1 MKRSLA
7 LITAVLL
14 LLTLFAGCSA
24 GEDKP
29 AQQSTAA
36 TAAETTAETEMLR
49 ENTPDNLPDGL
60 DYKGAVAKIALR
72 DTKDATREFFSE
84 ETGEVTDDA
93 LYERNLLVEERLN
106 VKLEP
111 SVVVTDPTQMM
122 NQVKTAILAATGDYD
137 IVAGVQW
144 RSLPLALEG
153 CYVNLKDVKYID
165 LEQPWWWNEYID
177 ELKVGPNAF
186 FFLNGDISIVS
197 IKQMSAMFFNKR
209 LLDDIGMKHDELYD
223 IVLEGKWDYD
233 KLVELSNKAYK
244 DVNGDGKHDEN
255 DVHGMMFRT
264 GTEPDHFTYTS
275 GNRMYTR
282 DANGYPKLNVATEYF
297 INYMNKLLDVYYN
310 QPGSFV
316 TADETL
322 MVTKFTEGT
331 SLFLVNRLISANYL
345 REMEDEYGI
354 VPFPKYLDTQ
364 EEYQALVHDSTCIY
378 SVPIDAKDLDM
389 TYALLEAMS
398 AQNYRTVIPAF
409 YETALKVKYQSDST
423 AGLVI
428 DIIKSNAHTDFVYAY
443 NYALNGAG
451 LICRKMIAA
460 NSTDFASYWAAA
472 QPGAE
477 TGLADLIKAFDSTVK
492 K

>member
-1 MKRSLA
+1 MKRFLA
-7 LITAVLL
+7 FITAALL
-14 LLTLFAGCSA
+14 LLTVFAGCS
-24 GEDKP
+24 GGGGTE
-29 AQQSTAA
+29 AA
-36 TAAETTAETEMLR
+36 KTTAVTVLDTAVETELLR
-49 ENTPDNLPDGL
+49 ENTPDNLPDGI
-60 DYKGAVAKIALR
+60 DYKGATAKIALR
-72 DTKDATREFFSE
+72 DTTDAISEFFSE

-93 LYERNLLVEERLN
+93 LYERNLLVEERFN
-106 VKLEP
+106 VKLAP
-111 SVVVTDPTQMM
+111 SVVLTDPTQMM

-153 CYVNLKDVKYID
+153 CYVNLKDAKYID

-197 IKQMSAMFFNKR
+197 IKQMSAIFFNKR
-209 LLDDIGMKHDELYD
+209 LLDDIGMKHDELYNV
-223 IVLEGKWDYD
+223 VLEGKWTYD
-233 KLVELSNKAYK
+233 KLTELSNKAYK
-244 DVNGDGKHDEN
+244 DVNGDGKKDEG
-255 DVHGMMFRT
+255 DVIGMLFRT
-264 GTEPDHFTYTS
+264 GTEPDHFTYTA
-275 GNRMYTR
+275 GNKMYTR
-282 DANGYPKLNVATEYF
+282 DANGYPKLNVSTEYF

-310 QPGSFV
+310 QPGSLV
-316 TADETL
+316 TADEGL
-322 MVTKFTEGT
+322 MRTKFAEGT
-331 SLFLVNRLISANYL
+331 ELFLINRFVSVSAL

-364 EEYQALVHDSTCIY
+364 ENYQALVHDSTCIY
-378 SVPIDAKDLDM
+378 SVAIDAKDLDM
-389 TYALLEAMS
+389 SFALLEAMS

-492 K
+492 